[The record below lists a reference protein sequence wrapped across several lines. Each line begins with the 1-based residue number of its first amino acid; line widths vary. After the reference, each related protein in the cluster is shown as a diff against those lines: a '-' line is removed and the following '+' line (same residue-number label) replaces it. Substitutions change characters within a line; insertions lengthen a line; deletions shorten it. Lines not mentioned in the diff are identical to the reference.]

1 MRQWFRGTRR
11 FSRNLVSKTQS
22 PISSLKRRAT
32 TVCVSHGYLPL
43 PAEAA
48 TALFQVVSQRYGKGS
63 IALTTDR
70 GIAYWGRILDD
81 STVAAAMLDRL
92 LHRSVV
98 FNINGDN
105 YRMRAHRA
113 RAEHVRKGVVVGS
126 GR

>member
-63 IALTTDR
+63 IALTTNL
-70 GIAYWGRILDD
+70 GIASWGRILDD

>member
-1 MRQWFRGTRR
+1 MRQWFRGMRR
-11 FSRNLVSKTQS
+11 FSRNLASKTQS

-43 PAEAA
+43 P
-48 TALFQVVSQRYGKGS
+48 
-63 IALTTDR
+63 
-70 GIAYWGRILDD
+70 D